1 MSVGRISITS
11 IVLFLQLVAVISPY
25 GFVYCVHDDGQRMVE
40 PVWATCCRT
49 MEPERPSCS
58 DESPGKTAVLE
69 NQTQEDS
76 CKDYPLASMDV
87 QFPHE
92 ANKYEAK
99 DKGSSTVIPY
109 ASYNQIAAELNN
121 EISRYIEN
129 YDPLI
134 TNIQLNQIR
143 TVVLHC

>member
-1 MSVGRISITS
+1 
-11 IVLFLQLVAVISPY
+11 
-25 GFVYCVHDDGQRMVE
+25 
-40 PVWATCCRT
+40 
-49 MEPERPSCS
+49 
-58 DESPGKTAVLE
+58 
-69 NQTQEDS
+69 
-76 CKDYPLASMDV
+76 MDV

-99 DKGSSTVIPY
+99 DKGRATVIPY
-109 ASYNQIAAELNN
+109 APYSQIAAELNN